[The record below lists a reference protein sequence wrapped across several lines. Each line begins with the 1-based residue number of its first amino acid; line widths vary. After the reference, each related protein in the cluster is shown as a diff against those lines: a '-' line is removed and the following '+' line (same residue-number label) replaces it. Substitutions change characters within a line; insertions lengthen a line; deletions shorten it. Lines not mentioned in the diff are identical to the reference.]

1 MLEVFSDDGRFTA
14 ASAIAA
20 TFDNGKQLLIGTV
33 FRDLTHCDIDVPLD
47 FWLYW
52 MFKWI
57 GGELIDDYRVAK
69 QKNNKLKEDS
79 INDS

>member
-47 FWLYW
+47 F
-52 MFKWI
+52 
-57 GGELIDDYRVAK
+57 
-69 QKNNKLKEDS
+69 
-79 INDS
+79 